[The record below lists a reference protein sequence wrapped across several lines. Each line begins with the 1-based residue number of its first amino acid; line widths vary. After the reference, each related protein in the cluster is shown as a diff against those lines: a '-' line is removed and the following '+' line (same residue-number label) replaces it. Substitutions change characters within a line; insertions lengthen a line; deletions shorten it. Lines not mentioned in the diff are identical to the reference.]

1 MGGGGNACSFLA
13 ILRGRDSRLEIAK
26 RRSERA
32 ARLLGQPL
40 VLATNRARTHGTRGA
55 KCAARRAQGL
65 VFVSA
70 ELFAG
75 MADSSGGCSRS
86 GARDFRW
93 LAHFASARRQSGQ
106 RQIALEEQRPQ
117 RSGKRGIVIRTCD
130 RQARGGN
137 QTTTP
142 KSPHRPASELSP
154 KIPRPR

>member
-1 MGGGGNACSFLA
+1 MGGAGNACRFLP

-70 ELFAG
+70 EFFAS
-75 MADSSGGCSRS
+75 MADSFGWRSRS
-86 GARDFRW
+86 GAGDFRW
-93 LAHFASARRQSGQ
+93 LSYFVSARRQSGQ
-106 RQIALEEQRPQ
+106 RQIALVEQRPKI
-117 RSGKRGIVIRTCD
+117 RRYRGIVLRTCD
-130 RQARGGN
+130 
-137 QTTTP
+137 P
-142 KSPHRPASELSP
+142 
-154 KIPRPR
+154 